1 LSSTLEQAPDNDDD
15 IADPLVSVHV
25 KQLIQ
30 PSSSSASDKLQDSLA
45 STPFITYECAADL
58 TVTAV
63 SSSTTELIG
72 VGPERL
78 LGNRTLWDERL
89 MEEDRRGL
97 VARIDRLSPGQLISE
112 THRFIDDRG
121 LPVWVGHSLRKV
133 RTETDTMIRGCM
145 IPLRAELQ
153 CQGIDSGVISQFVHK
168 IGNHF
173 QLINLLIGSLKRG
186 VTTTKE
192 IEALQQTV
200 DRAVEFTRAF
210 MHYSQT
216 PTGFSELDLGE
227 MLHAVIDANAPHF
240 GEKKVMFKHL
250 VQESLDGALIKG
262 DPILLECALHS
273 ILQNALDAT
282 SRGDRVIMKA
292 KYHATS
298 LAGHP
303 VARIS
308 VVDTGCG
315 VERQLLE
322 KVTAP
327 FFTSNPERD
336 GLGLSI
342 AARVVDLHGGLLSI
356 SSTKGGGTEVEITL
370 PLRDAIDRA
379 GRSKIGP

>member
-1 LSSTLEQAPDNDDD
+1 LSPTLEQAPDDDDD
-15 IADPLVSVHV
+15 IDADPLVSLHA

-30 PSSSSASDKLQDSLA
+30 PSSSSPSDKLQDSLA

-63 SSSTTELIG
+63 SSSATELIG
-72 VGPERL
+72 VGPDRL
-78 LGNRTLWDERL
+78 LGNRTFWDERL
-89 MEEDRRGL
+89 MEEDRRDL
-97 VARIDRLSPGQLISE
+97 LARVDRLRPGQIVSQ

-121 LPVWVGHSLRKV
+121 LPVWVAHCLRKV
-133 RTETDTMIRGCM
+133 RTETDTIIRGCM
-145 IPLRAELQ
+145 IPLPAELQ

-186 VTTTKE
+186 VTTTQE

-216 PTGFSELDLGE
+216 PTGLSELDLGE
-227 MLHAVIDANAPHF
+227 MLHSVIDANAPLF
-240 GEKKVMFKHL
+240 VERKVMFKHL
-250 VQESLDGALIKG
+250 VQESLNGALVNG

-282 SRGDRVIMKA
+282 SRGGRVVIKA
-292 KYHATS
+292 KYHETC
-298 LAGHP
+298 LVGQP
-303 VARIS
+303 VARVS

-315 VERQLLE
+315 IETELLE

-327 FFTSNPERD
+327 FFTSKPERD

-342 AARVVDLHGGLLSI
+342 AARVVDLHGGLLNV
-356 SSTKGGGTEVEITL
+356 SSTKGHGTEVEIML

-379 GRSKIGP
+379 GR